1 MKKLVKVDRNGTKYF
16 EESCTCWKCG
26 GSGIYEWGAIINGCC
41 SYAGECY
48 ACGGTGVIITKTK
61 EYTSEHAAKLEAA
74 REKRQAKRE
83 AEAAQKEAERQAAI
97 DEYKRAQA
105 QREAE
110 WAAEKAKSAYVGV
123 VGDKLD
129 VSVTLAFETSFEMP
143 AYNGWG
149 TVEMLVYGF
158 KDDAGNILIWKTGG
172 FLSVE
177 HKVFKKN
184 GTDYFLESEF
194 AHKGDKIRIKASI
207 KDHSEYKGTKQT
219 VLTRVKL
226 VEFIEKADEVTA

>member
-26 GSGIYEWGAIINGCC
+26 GSGVYEWGAIINGCC

-48 ACGGTGVIITKTK
+48 ACGGTGVVITKTK
-61 EYTSEHAAKLEAA
+61 EYTPEHAAKLEAA

-105 QREAE
+105 QKEAE
-110 WAAEKAKSAYVGV
+110 WAAERAKSEYVGS

-129 VSVTLAFETSFEMP
+129 VVVTLAFETTFEVPSFRGYGTAEM
-143 AYNGWG
+143 
-149 TVEMLVYGF
+149 TVYGF
-158 KDDAGNILIWKTGG
+158 KDESGNILIWKTGG
-172 FLSVE
+172 CLYIE
-177 HKVFKKN
+177 HQVKGFIEN
-184 GTDYFLESEF
+184 EY
-194 AHKGDKIRIKASI
+194 ARKGDKIRIKASI

-226 VEFIEKADEVTA
+226 VEFIEKAEEATA